1 MSRRQRRFAI
11 WATVLLL
18 AGAAVAL
25 ALSAF
30 KQNLVFYLTPSELA
44 AKPQSTDVAL
54 RIGGYVQPG
63 SLQREADSLAVRFV
77 LADAGHTLAVHY
89 RGVLPDL
96 FAEGKGAI
104 VQGRLAADG
113 SLQAQDVLAKHDEN
127 YTPPGL
133 APASPASA
141 P

>member
-1 MSRRQRRFAI
+1 VSPRQRRFAL

-25 ALSAF
+25 ALNAF
-30 KQNLVFYLTPSELA
+30 QQNLVFYLTPSELA
-44 AKPQSTDVAL
+44 ARPQADNNAL

-77 LADAGHTLAVHY
+77 LADADHTLAVHY

-96 FAEGKGAI
+96 FTEGKGAI

-113 SLQAQDVLAKHDEN
+113 SLQAQEVFAKHDEN